1 MENLFHQIV
10 NSININSLFI
20 IALCSLAYFVIT
32 YHIWKLLANRRN
44 LQEQTS
50 KAVDLFKER
59 YDKTPSEA
67 GFPVID
73 LYERQSAY
81 LYATSRKVI
90 KSYRMQQNI
99 IRWMMM
105 WYLWPFPF
113 AFIGTTMTMM
123 KYTSFTHPSFVAW
136 CFFTAIWSI
145 LGFVLCAIG
154 LITSRTVKFGEN
166 VTYLNY

>member
-67 GFPVID
+67 GFPIIGI
-73 LYERQSAY
+73 YERQSAY

-99 IRWMMM
+99 IRWLML
-105 WYLWPFPF
+105 WYLWPFPII
-113 AFIGTTMTMM
+113 FIGTTMTMM
-123 KYTSFTHPSFVAW
+123 KYTSLTHPSFVAW
-136 CFFTAIWSI
+136 CSFAAIWSI
-145 LGFVLCAIG
+145 LGFVLCAKA
-154 LITSRTVKFGEN
+154 LIASRIVKFNEN

>member
-10 NSININSLFI
+10 NNINSLFI

-32 YHIWKLLANRRN
+32 YHIWKLSANRRN

-67 GFPVID
+67 GFPVIGI
-73 LYERQSAY
+73 YERQSAY
-81 LYATSRKVI
+81 LYATSEKVI
-90 KSYRMQQNI
+90 NAYKTQENI
-99 IRWMMM
+99 IRWMIM

-113 AFIGTTMTMM
+113 M
-123 KYTSFTHPSFVAW
+123 KYTSFTHPSFIAW
-136 CFFTAIWSI
+136 YFFTALWSI
-145 LGFVLCAIG
+145 LGFVLCAKA
-154 LITSRTVKFGEN
+154 LIASRIVKFNEN